1 MAEAEMFPLRARGV
15 SVSLGGHRALD
26 DVSLEIGAR
35 ARTAVLGANGAGKS
49 VLLRVLHGLI
59 APDAGSVAW
68 GESGRRPAQAMV
80 FQRPVLLR
88 RPALANIEYALA
100 VNGVRGDERRDRA
113 LEAIG
118 RVGLSHLAGRQARRA
133 RLGRRRGRR
142 GASARPW
149 GWGGG
154 LFGIR
159 PSAARRGCVLGHRAR
174 IAGSLTCHAP
184 AAAAAAPG
192 RPAAAANRRLI
203 AESIPEIG
211 RDGPGA
217 WTPQSGS
224 FGPVA
229 APRAGGQT
237 APRPRSVE

>member
-118 RVGLSHLAGRQARRA
+118 RVGLSHLAGRQARVLSGGEQQRLALARA
-133 RLGRRRGRR
+133 WALRPQSRFCDEPAAILDPNAAAEIERLIGGIHAAGTAIVFATHHLGLARRLADEVVFLEQGRVAERTETDRFFSSP
-142 GASARPW
+142 ASAEAQRYLQGELP
-149 GWGGG
+149 
-154 LFGIR
+154 
-159 PSAARRGCVLGHRAR
+159 
-174 IAGSLTCHAP
+174 
-184 AAAAAAPG
+184 
-192 RPAAAANRRLI
+192 
-203 AESIPEIG
+203 
-211 RDGPGA
+211 
-217 WTPQSGS
+217 
-224 FGPVA
+224 
-229 APRAGGQT
+229 
-237 APRPRSVE
+237 